1 MKTYKE
7 QETGAIEWRETE
19 GESTT
24 IGLIIQGQI
33 KTRTNKE
40 AEPILD
46 DEGNETGEYTEPET
60 ETYSPWDELLDSGE
74 SIEWISDEDKAAQA
88 RAERLTRAKAYR
100 DKAIDADLTAL
111 DAQWQ
116 VDPISRSR
124 MRETIS
130 VAAATNQ
137 PAETTIPWRLSDN
150 AWRPTT
156 AADLTAVL
164 VAYAYRMAH
173 IFQAFSAWEDADDD
187 SEFEL

>member
-1 MKTYKE
+1 MMGK
-7 QETGAIEWRETE
+7 IFRNLRENLS
-19 GESTT
+19 GGIDADYYPS
-24 IGLIIQGQI
+24 GLNEDG
-33 KTRTNKE
+33 
-40 AEPILD
+40 EPI
-46 DEGNETGEYTEPET
+46 GEPLPYTLEPEECDAIDPADVT
-60 ETYSPWDELLDSGE
+60 PANA
-74 SIEWISDEDKAAQA
+74 EDKSAQA

-111 DAQWQ
+111 ESSWQ

-150 AWRPTT
+150 TWRPTT

-173 IFQAFSAWEDADDD
+173 IFQAFSAWEDKDDG

>member
-1 MKTYKE
+1 MGGSMMNEQNEIEAVEPKTLTNFRRNRLGGIDADRELGGGEVVPYTLEKSE
-7 QETGAIEWRETE
+7 YSQAVDVAEYDGVAIE
-19 GESTT
+19 
-24 IGLIIQGQI
+24 
-33 KTRTNKE
+33 
-40 AEPILD
+40 
-46 DEGNETGEYTEPET
+46 
-60 ETYSPWDELLDSGE
+60 
-74 SIEWISDEDKAAQA
+74 KAAKL
-88 RAERLTRAKAYR
+88 ERAKAYR
-100 DKAIDADLTAL
+100 DRAIDADLTAL
-111 DAQWQ
+111 EASWQ

-156 AADLTAVL
+156 SADLTAVL

-173 IFQAFSAWEDADDD
+173 IFQAFSAWEDKDDG